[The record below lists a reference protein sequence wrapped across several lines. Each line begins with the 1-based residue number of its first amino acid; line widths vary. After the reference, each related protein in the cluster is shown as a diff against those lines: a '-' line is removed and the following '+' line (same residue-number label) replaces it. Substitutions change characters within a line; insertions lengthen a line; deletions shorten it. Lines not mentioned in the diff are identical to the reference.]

1 MVCLARRERCVPGPA
16 GSSSG
21 RKLRLAGK
29 GLGGQGKR
37 GDQLVRLM
45 VQVPG
50 SLTDEERELWEK
62 LAAASEFNPRPF

>member
-1 MVCLARRERCVPGPA
+1 MNIPA

-21 RKLRLAGK
+21 RKLRLGGK

-45 VQVPG
+45 VQVP
-50 SLTDEERELWEK
+50 SELTDAQRKLWEK
-62 LAAASEFNPRPF
+62 LAAASPDFSPRSF